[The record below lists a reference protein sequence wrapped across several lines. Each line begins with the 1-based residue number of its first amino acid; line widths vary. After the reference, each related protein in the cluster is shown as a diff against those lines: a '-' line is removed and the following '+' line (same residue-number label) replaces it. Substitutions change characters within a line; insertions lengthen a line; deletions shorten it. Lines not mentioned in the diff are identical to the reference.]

1 MYIILRLWS
10 WTPIS
15 ICQSIIN
22 LSSAT
27 CKLFWLFISGHAIYE
42 YLQDTYLI
50 NFRRKNFK
58 ILKLFLQMA
67 KFSQRRPFNFTLLKI
82 QKLICNLVK
91 GRVSWH
97 LNELTWVSNLILNWR
112 VLPSELITQYGSK
125 SSVVVNRLQVFIDTS
140 SQTFVAALPVLRW
153 LLENPP
159 LSTQNMLY
167 SW

>member
-1 MYIILRLWS
+1 MIIFHILLYMYIILRLWS

-50 NFRRKNFK
+50 NFWRKNFK
-58 ILKLFLQMA
+58 ILKLFLYIA
-67 KFSQRRPFNFTLLKI
+67 KLSQRRPFNFTLIKI
-82 QKLICNLVK
+82 QRLICNLVK

-97 LNELTWVSNLILNWR
+97 LNELTWVSNLILNWIIGYPFQSWS
-112 VLPSELITQYGSK
+112 PSLDQNL
-125 SSVVVNRLQVFIDTS
+125 VWWWIDFRFS
-140 SQTFVAALPVLRW
+140 
-153 LLENPP
+153 
-159 LSTQNMLY
+159 
-167 SW
+167 